1 MTEYTIRLKRPHA
14 KQQPFIDSPAK
25 RKVIRAGRRGGK
37 TTGIAIYAL
46 KRFLEGKRVLYATP
60 TQEQIDRFWEECK
73 RALREPIKAGV
84 LYKNETRH
92 IIEVAGTENRIRAK
106 TAWDADSLRGDYA
119 DCLILDEWQ
128 LMNEEAWGRV
138 GAPMMLDTGGEAVFI
153 YTPPSLQSRSRTK
166 ARDPR
171 HAAKMYKKAESGKDD
186 RWEAFTFT
194 SHDNPHLNKEA
205 LDDIT
210 GDMTALAY
218 QQEIMALDLDEDPRA
233 LWNHKLI
240 NDHRREPDEVP
251 ELVRIVVGVDPSGGA
266 VETGIVVAGIDRYD
280 HAYVLGDH
288 SLLGSPGTWGGKVI
302 AVYNEYRADRIVGE
316 ANFGGEMVEHTVR
329 SIEGGEGVSYKDV
342 RASRGKA
349 IRAEPIAAR
358 YERGMVH
365 HVGVFGQLEEEQ
377 CSWVPGEN
385 MPSPNSLD
393 ALVWA
398 LTELMIGIKPTWAT
412 SPVAG
417 YRG

>member
-1 MTEYTIRLKRPHA
+1 MEYQVYLKRPHA
-14 KQQPFIDSPAK
+14 KQQLFIDSSVK

-46 KRFLEGKRVLYATP
+46 QKFLAGMRVLYAAP

-92 IIEVAGTENRIRAK
+92 IIEVGGTENRIRAK

-138 GAPMMLDTGGEAVFI
+138 GAPMMLDTGGEAIFI
-153 YTPPSLQSRSRTK
+153 YTPPSLSSKSRTK

-171 HAAKMYKKAESGKDD
+171 HAAKMYKKAESGADK

-194 SHDNPHLNKEA
+194 SHDNPHLDREA
-205 LDDIT
+205 LEDIT

-218 QQEIMALDLDEDPRA
+218 QQEIMAQDLDEDPRA

-240 NDHRREPDEVP
+240 DDHRVGLSEVP
-251 ELVRIVVGVDPSGGA
+251 ELVRVVVGVDPSGGA
-266 VETGIVVAGIDRYD
+266 VETGIVVGGIDRYD

-288 SLLGSPGTWGGKVI
+288 SLLGSPGTWGNMVVS
-302 AVYNEYRADRIVGE
+302 VYNEYQADRIVGE
-316 ANFGGEMVEHTVR
+316 RNYGGEMVEHTIR
-329 SIEGGEGVSYKDV
+329 SVAGGDDVSYSDV
-342 RASRGKA
+342 NASRGKA
-349 IRAEPIAAR
+349 IRAEPIAAK
-358 YERGMVH
+358 YERGLVH
-365 HVGVFGQLEEEQ
+365 HVGTFETMEEEQ
-377 CSWVPGEN
+377 CSWVPGEG
-385 MPSPNSLD
+385 MPSPNRLD
-393 ALVWA
+393 ALVWM
-398 LTELMIGIKPTWAT
+398 LTELTIGHKSHWGK
-412 SPVAG
+412 SPLAD